1 MLSSRGVEAG
11 TGVDPKKVVIVDDS
25 RALRAW
31 LRVVIEE
38 DPRLCVVGEA
48 ATALEAR
55 EVIKQTVPD
64 VLTLDIEMP
73 GMDGLE
79 FLARLMRLRPMP
91 VVMISGSTR
100 NHSAAT
106 VRALSLGAV
115 DYILKPATAYDEA
128 ARQLIAR
135 RVFSAACSTVQ
146 PSAIGHQPKA
156 AAPTPR
162 TTGPMPLVVI
172 GASTG
177 GVAALETVMASL
189 DPNGPPV
196 VVVQHMPGPFL
207 VSFSRQLDR
216 RLAQDVGLVTV
227 DAVLAPGQIRL
238 APAEGAHTQ
247 IIRRGGHWACRFS
260 AADEGALHCPS
271 VDALFASAA
280 PFGKDVIA
288 VILTG
293 LGQDGADG
301 MATLSAQGAMTLGQD
316 AATSV
321 VYGMPRVAFERGAVN
336 KQLPLTE
343 IGAAV
348 NDAAA
353 SWARTNRIGAA
364 K

>member
-1 MLSSRGVEAG
+1 MSADARGAAAQ
-11 TGVDPKKVVIVDDS
+11 KKVVIVDDS

-100 NHSAAT
+100 NHSEAT

-146 PSAIGHQPKA
+146 LSAVDRTPKA
-156 AAPTPR
+156 AAARPR
-162 TTGPMPLVVI
+162 SSGPMPLVLI

-177 GVAALETVMASL
+177 GVAALETVLGSL
-189 DPNGPPV
+189 DTSGPPV

-216 RLAQDVGLVTV
+216 HLAQDVRLVTT
-227 DAVLAPGQIRL
+227 DEVLEPGQIRL

-247 IIRRGGHWACRFS
+247 IIRRGGQWSCRFS
-260 AADEGALHCPS
+260 PGEENALHCPS
-271 VDALFASAA
+271 VDALFTSAA
-280 PFGKDVIA
+280 PYSADIIA

-293 LGQDGADG
+293 LGQDGAEG
-301 MATLSAQGAMTLGQD
+301 MATLSTNGAMTFGQD
-316 AATSV
+316 EASSV
-321 VYGMPRVAFERGAVN
+321 VYGMPRAAFERGAV
-336 KQLPLTE
+336 KRQLPVTQ

-348 NDAAA
+348 NDAAVT
-353 SWARTNRIGAA
+353 WARASRIGAQ